1 MFEVT
6 ANTVEDQLDEGVFR
20 ALVSVK
26 GDQVVTN
33 SRIIADVFV
42 KRHDNVMQ
50 AITNLKCSA
59 KFRALNFEE
68 SSYLQLIPGGGTKEV
83 PEYLL
88 TRDGCMFLIMGFT
101 GAKAGAF
108 KEAFINAFNWME
120 AMLRKRDEL
129 NRRINDHTLRAMDSA
144 NEGSFHGR
152 GLAKRRIDKRT
163 LALEEFQLRGE
174 VQQGLSLSLGAQ

>member
-6 ANTVEDQLDEGVFR
+6 ANTMEDELDEGVFR

-33 SRIIADVFV
+33 SRIIADIFGKSHKNVLRAIRQLPCSEVFS
-42 KRHDNVMQ
+42 R
-50 AITNLKCSA
+50 
-59 KFRALNFEE
+59 RNFEPTDFIDKNGDIQPQ
-68 SSYLQLIPGGGTKEV
+68 YLI
-83 PEYLL
+83 
-88 TRDGCMFLIMGFT
+88 TRNGCVFLIMGFT

-108 KEAFINAFNWME
+108 KEAFINAFDWME
-120 AMLRKRDEL
+120 TMIRKRDEL

-174 VQQGLSLSLGAQ
+174 VQQSLSLSLGAQ

>member
-1 MFEVT
+1 M
-6 ANTVEDQLDEGVFR
+6 EDELDEGVFR

-33 SRIIADVFV
+33 SRIIADIFGKSHKNVLRAIRQLPCSEVFS
-42 KRHDNVMQ
+42 R
-50 AITNLKCSA
+50 
-59 KFRALNFEE
+59 RNFEPTDFIDKNGDIQPQ
-68 SSYLQLIPGGGTKEV
+68 YLI
-83 PEYLL
+83 
-88 TRDGCMFLIMGFT
+88 TRNGCVFLIMGFT

-108 KEAFINAFNWME
+108 KEAFINAFDWME
-120 AMLRKRDEL
+120 TMIRKRDEL

-174 VQQGLSLSLGAQ
+174 VQQSLSLSLGAQ

>member
-33 SRIIADVFV
+33 SRIIADIFGKSHKNVLRAIRQLPCSEVFS
-42 KRHDNVMQ
+42 R
-50 AITNLKCSA
+50 
-59 KFRALNFEE
+59 RNFEPTDFIDKNGDIQPQ
-68 SSYLQLIPGGGTKEV
+68 YLI
-83 PEYLL
+83 
-88 TRDGCMFLIMGFT
+88 TRNGCVFLIMGFT

-108 KEAFINAFNWME
+108 KEAFINAFDWME
-120 AMLRKRDEL
+120 TMIRKRDEL

-152 GLAKRRIDKRT
+152 GLAKRRVDKRT
-163 LALEEFQLRGE
+163 LALEEFQLRRE
-174 VQQGLSLSLGAQ
+174 AQHSLSLTLGAQ

>member
-33 SRIIADVFV
+33 SRIIADIFGKSHKNVLRAIRQLPCSEVFS
-42 KRHDNVMQ
+42 R
-50 AITNLKCSA
+50 
-59 KFRALNFEE
+59 RNFEPTDFIDKNGDIQPQ
-68 SSYLQLIPGGGTKEV
+68 YLI
-83 PEYLL
+83 
-88 TRDGCMFLIMGFT
+88 TRNGCVFLIMGFT

-108 KEAFINAFNWME
+108 KEAFINAFDWME
-120 AMLRKRDEL
+120 TMIRKRDEL

-144 NEGSFHGR
+144 NEGSVHGR
-152 GLAKRRIDKRT
+152 GLAKRRVDKRT

-174 VQQGLSLSLGAQ
+174 AQHSLSLTLGAQ